1 MSPGLGRAIAFP
13 PKIILFGGFP
23 MFLPLIAAGLMATS
37 SAAAPAPQA
46 LHQYGGVA
54 LDPAGRRI
62 VSVDTV
68 QGGAGVADGPVV
80 VVRDTQG
87 RVVNRI
93 DPCDCRYSGPVWSP
107 DGSTLAFLATDGDGP
122 ALYAAQGDQ
131 ARLIARISGLAWTP
145 RWSPDGNRLALLV
158 TENPTKATGAT
169 QAGARQVGEIAGLS
183 QDSQRIVVV
192 SVSGGDLHRVSP
204 DGAFVYEYDW
214 TPDGQGFVATAA
226 EGNGDNNWWVAK
238 LRTYDLEGGE
248 RVLLAPSYQMN
259 FPRVSPDGRT
269 VAFIGGV
276 MSDFGSVG
284 GDVYTVPIDG
294 GTPVNVTPGYVGSVT
309 SIAWRGDR
317 LIAGIIVAGDTGT
330 ATIDPAARRVSNV
343 RVAPQ
348 SINAGDGAVALDARG
363 RTAAY
368 VSQTFERA
376 PRIEFG
382 HLGAGRAVTHDNDAL
397 IPVTTARDV
406 RWTNEGYAVQGWLLA
421 PRDAAVGARRPM
433 IVSIHGGPAAAVTPR
448 FVWSGTIRDLLEA
461 GYYVFQP
468 NPRGSYGQGAAFAQA
483 NHKDFGGG
491 DLRDILAGVDAVE
504 QVAPIDDE
512 RLGVY
517 GHSYGGFMTMWTVT
531 HSQRFKAA
539 VAGAGIAN
547 WSSYY
552 GQNGIDKWMVPFF
565 GATFYDDPEVY
576 DRQSPIR
583 SIKAA
588 RTPTFIYVG
597 ERDLETPAPQS
608 IEFWHGL
615 VAQGVPTSLV
625 IYQDEGHSI
634 RQPEHASDLTRRIV
648 DWFGRYLKAPTG
660 DGV

>member
-1 MSPGLGRAIAFP
+1 
-13 PKIILFGGFP
+13 
-23 MFLPLIAAGLMATS
+23 MFASLLAAGLLASTAL
-37 SAAAPAPQA
+37 AAGTPQV

-62 VSVDTV
+62 VSIDSV
-68 QGGAGVADGPVV
+68 QGGGADEGPAVM
-80 VVRDTQG
+80 VRDTLG

-107 DGSTLAFLATDGDGP
+107 DGSTLAFLATDGKGP

-131 ARLIARISGLAWTP
+131 ARLIARISGLASTP
-145 RWSPDGNRLALLV
+145 RWSPDGRRLALLV
-158 TENPTKATGAT
+158 TENPTKATGAA
-169 QAGARQVGEIAGLS
+169 QAGARQVGEIVGLS
-183 QDSQRIVVV
+183 QDSQRIAVV
-192 SVSGGDLHRVSP
+192 SAEGGDLQMVSP
-204 DGAFVYEYDW
+204 DGTFVYEYDW
-214 TPDGQGFVATAA
+214 APDGRGFVATAA

-238 LRTYDLEGGE
+238 LRTFGLDGAE
-248 RVLLAPSYQMN
+248 RILHAPPYQMN
-259 FPRVSPDGRT
+259 FPRVSPDGKT

-284 GDVYTVPIDG
+284 GDVYTIPIGG
-294 GTPVNVTPGYVGSVT
+294 GTAVDVTPDYAGTFT
-309 SIAWRGDR
+309 SIAWRADR
-317 LIAGIIVAGDTGT
+317 LVAGITVAGNTGT
-330 ATIDPAARRVSNV
+330 AVVDPAARRVSDV
-343 RVAPQ
+343 HVAPQ
-348 SINAGDGAVALDARG
+348 SIDAGDGAVALDARG
-363 RTAAY
+363 RNAAY
-368 VSQTFERA
+368 VSQTFDRA

-382 HLGAGRAVTHDNDAL
+382 PLGAGRALTHDNDDLVPA
-397 IPVTTARDV
+397 TTAQDV

-421 PRDAAVGARRPM
+421 PARADDGERYPM
-433 IVSIHGGPAAAVTPR
+433 IVSVHGGPAAAVTPR
-448 FVWSGTIRDLLEA
+448 FVWSGTIRDLLDA

-504 QVAPIDDE
+504 QVASIDDE

-517 GHSYGGFMTMWTVT
+517 GHSYGGFMTMWSVT

-539 VAGAGIAN
+539 VAGAGVAN

-552 GQNGIDKWMVPFF
+552 GQNGIDQWMVPFF

-608 IEFWHGL
+608 MEFWHGL

-625 IYQDEGHSI
+625 IYEDEGHGI
-634 RQPEHASDLTRRIV
+634 RQPAHAADLTRRIV
-648 DWFGRYLKAPTG
+648 GWFDRYL
-660 DGV
+660 